1 MVKDKVKMKLVLFQ
15 IVKILGE
22 LKITDVEVDMN
33 KAQCYTHIKCYDEA
47 MIWFGNWTKIM
58 IKKNNKCINEDQASI
73 SI

>member
-47 MIWFGNWTKIM
+47 MI
-58 IKKNNKCINEDQASI
+58 
-73 SI
+73 